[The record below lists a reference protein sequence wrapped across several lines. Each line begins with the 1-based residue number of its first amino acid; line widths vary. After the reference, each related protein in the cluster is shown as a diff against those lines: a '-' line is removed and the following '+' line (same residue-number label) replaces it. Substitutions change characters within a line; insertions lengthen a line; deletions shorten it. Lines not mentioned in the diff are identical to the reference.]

1 MFNLNDTA
9 LKGKGRYGQ
18 FIRWIFSGIDFLILN
33 IIYLVVCW
41 FEPANGMF
49 FSKQVWMLL
58 NLSYFVVAYFFS
70 DIHERRV
77 VYADQVLMQVVKAV
91 MLHAVIFLSLIYFL
105 DYDSVSWRTRV
116 KISVAAVAVM
126 SLWWIFSRRLL
137 KMYRTSG
144 YNYKRIVV
152 IGSGNVAHRL
162 MEELASDLGY
172 GYRIEGVFDNSDKGR
187 NMKNYKGNLN
197 DLEPFL
203 KDNLI
208 DEMYCAIPD
217 ADNDEVHRLMK
228 MAERNAVDFFYIPQL
243 GRYITRRFEL
253 YSLGNIPI
261 LSVRPY
267 PLSNPFNAL
276 LKRTFDLL
284 MSLIALILSPIILI
298 PVAIAIKVTSP
309 GPIFFKQERTGLR
322 GEPFVCYKFR
332 TMRVN
337 SDSDT
342 KQATKNDPRK
352 TRLGNFLRK
361 TSIDELPQF
370 WNVLKGEMSVVGPR
384 PHMTKH
390 TEAYSA
396 LIDKYMLRHT
406 IKPGITGWAQVN
418 GYRGQT
424 DELWKMEKRVEY
436 DVWYAE
442 NWNFMLDIK
451 IIFLTIYK
459 AIFGDKNAF

>member
-1 MFNLNDTA
+1 M
-9 LKGKGRYGQ
+9 KGKGRYGQ

-41 FEPANGMF
+41 FEPANGVF

-105 DYDSVSWRTRV
+105 DYDSVSWRTIV
-116 KISVAAVAVM
+116 KFYVAFFVVL

-187 NMKNYKGNLN
+187 NMKNYKGNVN

-228 MAERNAVDFFYIPQL
+228 MAERNAVDFSRMVADEPH
-243 GRYITRRFEL
+243 
-253 YSLGNIPI
+253 
-261 LSVRPY
+261 
-267 PLSNPFNAL
+267 
-276 LKRTFDLL
+276 
-284 MSLIALILSPIILI
+284 
-298 PVAIAIKVTSP
+298 PVGEA
-309 GPIFFKQERTGLR
+309 QER
-322 GEPFVCYKFR
+322 PSC
-332 TMRVN
+332 
-337 SDSDT
+337 
-342 KQATKNDPRK
+342 
-352 TRLGNFLRK
+352 
-361 TSIDELPQF
+361 
-370 WNVLKGEMSVVGPR
+370 
-384 PHMTKH
+384 
-390 TEAYSA
+390 
-396 LIDKYMLRHT
+396 
-406 IKPGITGWAQVN
+406 
-418 GYRGQT
+418 
-424 DELWKMEKRVEY
+424 
-436 DVWYAE
+436 
-442 NWNFMLDIK
+442 
-451 IIFLTIYK
+451 
-459 AIFGDKNAF
+459 